1 MKWAIGK
8 HWVFESECFETT
20 IYGYNRVCVH
30 TRGMQTPL
38 TRALSD
44 SNFWEELGRDA
55 EDKTANDQLK
65 SAQVS
70 LNCYWDDD
78 LDQEVFHCRWFHAAS
93 LHTVI

>member
-1 MKWAIGK
+1 MLLVIRILGG
-8 HWVFESECFETT
+8 VRE
-20 IYGYNRVCVH
+20 GYA
-30 TRGMQTPL
+30 T
-38 TRALSD
+38 
-44 SNFWEELGRDA
+44 EDA